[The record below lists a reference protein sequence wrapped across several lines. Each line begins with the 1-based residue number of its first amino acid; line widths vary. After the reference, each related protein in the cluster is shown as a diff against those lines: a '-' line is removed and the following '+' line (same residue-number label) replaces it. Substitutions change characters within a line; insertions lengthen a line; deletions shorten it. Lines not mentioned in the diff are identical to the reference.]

1 MNVYTGA
8 DHIIT
13 SLGFSTEENLRHI
26 VAGTTGIR
34 TWRDGELYPGNM
46 AASRVDNTL
55 LHDKVEDLFVRKG
68 WSPGAFTRLE
78 KMFILSVGRVLEL
91 SGVNAADSQ
100 VIIST
105 TKGNID
111 LLDGSK
117 PQVFAQERTR
127 LWKMAEVIAR
137 HFGFKG
143 GPLVVS
149 NACISGSQAIITA
162 ARMIRQ
168 GRCDHVIV
176 TGGDL
181 VTEFVAS
188 GFQSFQ
194 ALSPGVCKP
203 FDAHRD
209 GLSLGE
215 GVGTLLL
222 TRDQGL
228 AHGSRKIGIAGGA
241 ISNDA
246 NHISGPSRDGEG
258 LWIAIAGS
266 MREAGIEAGDIEFIS
281 AHGTATPYNDE
292 MEAKALAWAGLQE
305 VPVNSFKGYFGH
317 TLGAAGVIETIL
329 TVRAMQDSRLV
340 KSLGY
345 EEHGVSIPLNVIT
358 ENRPQEIRTAL
369 KTASGFGGCNAGIVL
384 RRVEC

>member
-1 MNVYTGA
+1 
-8 DHIIT
+8 
-13 SLGFSTEENLRHI
+13 
-26 VAGTTGIR
+26 
-34 TWRDGELYPGNM
+34 
-46 AASRVDNTL
+46 
-55 LHDKVEDLFVRKG
+55 
-68 WSPGAFTRLE
+68 
-78 KMFILSVGRVLEL
+78 MFIYSVGMVLEL

-100 VIIST
+100 IIIST

-111 LLDGSK
+111 LLDLSN
-117 PQVFAQERTR
+117 PQVFPQERIR

-143 GPLVVS
+143 KPLIVS

-162 ARMIRQ
+162 ARMIRT
-168 GRCDHVIV
+168 GCCDHVIV

-194 ALSPGVCKP
+194 ALSPGICKP

-222 TRDQGL
+222 TKDPAL
-228 AHGSRKIGIAGGA
+228 APGKKKIAVAGGA

-258 LWIAIAGS
+258 LWIAIDGS
-266 MREAGIEAGDIEFIS
+266 MREAWADARDIDFIS

-329 TVRAMQDSRLV
+329 TVRSMQDNRLM

-345 EEHGVSIPLNVIT
+345 SELGVSAPLNIIT
-358 ENRPQEIRTAL
+358 ENHTQEIRTAL

-384 RRVEC
+384 RSFEF

>member
-8 DHIIT
+8 DNIVA
-13 SLGFSTEENLRHI
+13 SLGFSTAENLERI
-26 VAGTTGIR
+26 AAGETGIR
-34 TWRDGELYPGNM
+34 IWQDEELYPGAM
-46 AASRVDNTL
+46 PASRVDEERFQEKIA
-55 LHDKVEDLFVRKG
+55 DYFSEKG
-68 WSPGAFTRLE
+68 WNPDLFTRLE
-78 KMFILSVGRVLEL
+78 RMFLYSIGQVLDR
-91 SGVNAADSQ
+91 SGIAAADSQ
-100 VIIST
+100 IVFST

-111 LLDGSK
+111 LLE
-117 PQVFAQERTR
+117 ERKRGAFPSERLR
-127 LWKMAEVIAR
+127 LWSMAGVIAG
-137 HFGFKG
+137 HFGFRG
-143 GPLVVS
+143 RPLVVS
-149 NACISGSQAIITA
+149 NACISGSQAIISA
-162 ARMIRQ
+162 ARMIRA

-194 ALSPGVCKP
+194 ALSPGICKP
-203 FDAHRD
+203 FDLHRD

-222 TRDQGL
+222 TRDPAL
-228 AHGSRKIGIAGGA
+228 ASGKKKISIAGGA

-258 LWIAIAGS
+258 LWLAIDGC
-266 MREAGIEAGDIEFIS
+266 MKEAGVHAGDIGFIS

-292 MEAKALAWAGLQE
+292 MEAKALAWAALQH

-329 TVRAMQDSRLV
+329 TVRSMQDNRLIR
-340 KSLGY
+340 SLGY
-345 EEHGVSIPLNVIT
+345 NEHGVSVPLRIIT
-358 ENRPQEIRTAL
+358 ETLKQELNCTL

-384 RRVEC
+384 RNVEF